1 MLLQN
6 DLVRLRAME
15 PTDAEAMYR
24 WENDTSLW
32 CLGETTRPFSRAAV
46 EEFIAQ
52 ASLDI
57 YQARQLRLMI
67 EPQTL
72 ATSASMTVT
81 EPVESVSGR
90 WNAGS
95 AAGCIDLFSF
105 DPLHRR
111 AGVGILVYDPACRR
125 QGYGLAA
132 LRLVTE
138 YAFRHL
144 EMQQLWAD
152 IPLSN
157 TASLRLFDKAGFT
170 GNTIRRAWVRTP
182 TGAYED
188 ARFVQCF
195 NDTLG

>member
-6 DLVRLRAME
+6 DLIRLRAME
-15 PTDAEAMYR
+15 PADAEAMYR
-24 WENDTSLW
+24 WENDTALW
-32 CLGETTRPFSRAAV
+32 SLGETTRPFSRAAV
-46 EEFIAQ
+46 EEFLAQ

-67 EPQTL
+67 EPQASTP
-72 ATSASMTVT
+72 ATSTTSGASAV
-81 EPVESVSGR
+81 
-90 WNAGS
+90 
-95 AAGCIDLFSF
+95 GCIDLFCF

-125 QGYGLAA
+125 KGYGLAA
-132 LRLVTE
+132 LQLTTE
-138 YAFRHL
+138 YAFLHL
-144 EMQQLWAD
+144 EMRQLWAD

-170 GNTIRRAWVRTP
+170 GEAIRRAWVRTP

-188 ARFVQCF
+188 ARFVQCL
-195 NDTLG
+195 NTQIG